1 MAIQRNPALKKTV
14 HKVLLISPQGKIT
27 ITAEGS
33 RERKLAVP
41 PLGIAYLAASLRCA
55 GYIVE
60 ILDCLI
66 EAFDHEQQSGNEI
79 LYGLD
84 NQEVF
89 QRIIDSNPD
98 LIGVSC
104 LFSNRG
110 KEALTICSLA
120 KEAIPGVHVVL
131 GGQHPSGMPELILNP
146 YVDYILQ
153 GESDYSF
160 VDLVTSI
167 NNDEDLSKIDGIVI
181 KTGTSFFTAPK
192 KRFPDVKKMPYPA
205 WDLLDMQ
212 KYWRI
217 GMADYEI
224 NTREQRKFII
234 MITSRG
240 CPHSCYF
247 CTSSMMSG
255 KKYREREIPD
265 ILAEIRVYRERY
277 GIEEV
282 HFWDDNFFAN
292 KNKVKKLLSIMIEEF
307 PDIRFQTPSGSEIN
321 ALDDEVIGLLAKAG
335 FTKIFLAVESLDST
349 IQKNLIDKK
358 VNLSRIPDLVKK
370 FHRLGMIVEGSFM
383 VGFPGESKEQIDKTF
398 ENAKKYDFDRIS
410 ISIVNPLPG
419 TPLYNQCKQENLFY
433 GDFDAQNI
441 RWSNEN
447 IQIAGIERGYL
458 AKMRRKV
465 WLEYMERRIDVVN
478 YETEKSGVF
487 KE

>member
-1 MAIQRNPALKKTV
+1 
-14 HKVLLISPQGKIT
+14 
-27 ITAEGS
+27 
-33 RERKLAVP
+33 
-41 PLGIAYLAASLRCA
+41 
-55 GYIVE
+55 
-60 ILDCLI
+60 
-66 EAFDHEQQSGNEI
+66 
-79 LYGLD
+79 
-84 NQEVF
+84 
-89 QRIIDSNPD
+89 
-98 LIGVSC
+98 
-104 LFSNRG
+104 
-110 KEALTICSLA
+110 
-120 KEAIPGVHVVL
+120 
-131 GGQHPSGMPELILNP
+131 
-146 YVDYILQ
+146 
-153 GESDYSF
+153 
-160 VDLVTSI
+160 
-167 NNDEDLSKIDGIVI
+167 
-181 KTGTSFFTAPK
+181 
-192 KRFPDVKKMPYPA
+192 
-205 WDLLDMQ
+205 
-212 KYWRI
+212 
-217 GMADYEI
+217 
-224 NTREQRKFII
+224 
-234 MITSRG
+234 
-240 CPHSCYF
+240 
-247 CTSSMMSG
+247 
-255 KKYREREIPD
+255 
-265 ILAEIRVYRERY
+265 
-277 GIEEV
+277 
-282 HFWDDNFFAN
+282 
-292 KNKVKKLLSIMIEEF
+292 MIEEF